1 MASDQVL
8 FPGRGRFA
16 LRVILLC
23 GVMCGVPGIAHG
35 QGAERAIYRLPV
47 PDAATHGGRRAQPG
61 VTIASPVAFGP
72 GTGDIFIGGGY
83 QASTRYRGAP
93 DGAVAVGGG
102 IGDPARWAGVELVV
116 ISSSTLRSGFGD
128 RAYGAAKIHRRIGA
142 RAAVAVGVEGVSL
155 VGTAAVDPALFAAWS
170 WVQPVSAGD
179 YFSAITWNLGVGTA
193 RFLPESSAGGAPE
206 GVGGFVSAAVRVS
219 PSASAIVDFS
229 GQDLNLGLSFAPFRA
244 LPLTL
249 SPALY
254 DVLGTAGSGMRFGL
268 GVGLSRSGRR
278 RGLDA
283 APGTATALPV
293 VVATVNPQEPAA
305 EPPAMRAP
313 VPAASVPVPER
324 AAAPTDVPSPPAT
337 AVQTRRRPAPGDAD
351 GDGVANG
358 TDACMDTPPFGRV
371 DARGCLSEVLPGRS
385 IEMARFAFGQAM
397 VFREAV
403 PRLDELA
410 QLLRANPDRRV
421 EVGGHAD
428 ETGSDAVNLSIS
440 QQRAAA
446 VVAALVRRGVPE
458 GQVVLRAY
466 GRSRPIAPN
475 DTPVNRAKNRRV
487 ELVLLP

>member
-1 MASDQVL
+1 
-8 FPGRGRFA
+8 
-16 LRVILLC
+16 
-23 GVMCGVPGIAHG
+23 
-35 QGAERAIYRLPV
+35 
-47 PDAATHGGRRAQPG
+47 
-61 VTIASPVAFGP
+61 
-72 GTGDIFIGGGY
+72 
-83 QASTRYRGAP
+83 
-93 DGAVAVGGG
+93 VGGG
-102 IGDPARWAGVELVV
+102 FGDAARWAGVELVV

-155 VGTAAVDPALFAAWS
+155 VGTAAVDPAVFAAWS

-193 RFLPESSAGGAPE
+193 RFLPESSAGGAPK

-278 RGLDA
+278 RGRDA
-283 APGTATALPV
+283 APGTATALPA
-293 VVATVNPQEPAA
+293 VVAAVSPREPAA
-305 EPPAMRAP
+305 APPAMGAP
-313 VPAASVPVPER
+313 APPASVPVSEQ
-324 AAAPTDVPSPPAT
+324 AAAPTDAPSPVVT
-337 AVQTRRRPAPGDAD
+337 AMRTPRYPAPGDAD

-358 TDACMDTPPFGRV
+358 TDACVDTPPFGGV
-371 DARGCLSEVLPGRS
+371 DARGCLAEVPPGRS
-385 IEMARFAFGQAM
+385 IELARFAFGQAM

-428 ETGSDAVNLSIS
+428 ERGTDAVNVAIS

-446 VVAALVRRGVPE
+446 VVTALVRRGVPRE
-458 GQVVLRAY
+458 QVVLRAY
-466 GRSRPIAPN
+466 GRSRPMAPN